1 MSDIQRLLSSDVRK
15 PTALVHFEREMSLIE
30 QKLMTLIIF
39 HCQIKNSDERG
50 FYYIRKSFI
59 REFLGWDESKNY
71 PRIYE
76 GFEKIFDNSIK
87 WNFLEADKT
96 FKSLKCKLIVSLL
109 EPSETGK
116 HIGFK
121 LHPDLEPLIK
131 DPRVFAKIKLIMMSI
146 LAKPKYAFPL
156 YEIITDF
163 YSRGEHLVKMS
174 LPLLRQSLGMSEDTY
189 DSFIPFKKRV
199 LKPNIEAINQNTDCF
214 VSYTTYRDGRVVG
227 GIVFTIKKQRW
238 QPPLFIGHFN
248 ELKNYYQDSFPLENL
263 SESNPE
269 QSASGQEELAFIE
282 GLSRYHITET
292 YARAALND
300 HGLEGAREIRDYVLA
315 EVERRRGTKD
325 QVRDVGAYLARC
337 LREGFGKKTEVER
350 RQDVAEQIAQERNQ
364 TKRLTQEKIQAEAD
378 HLKNNFWLHQTQIVD
393 ERFNSMSP
401 ADRTVFDEKFIQENH
416 LWRERFRTSGL
427 ETPLVRSAFYNFAVK
442 TLLTE
447 AERDIIAFAL
457 NASASPTVIHLIQSN
472 GV

>member
-1 MSDIQRLLSSDVRK
+1 MNDIQRLLSSDVRK

-39 HCQIKNSDERG
+39 HCQLKNSDKNG

-59 REFLGWDESKNY
+59 REFLGWDESNNY

-96 FKSLKCKLIVSLL
+96 FKSMKCKLIVSLL

-146 LAKPKYAFPL
+146 LAKPKYAFPF
-156 YEIITDF
+156 YEILTDF
-163 YSRGEHLVKMS
+163 YSRGEHIVKMP
-174 LPLLRQSLGMSEDTY
+174 LPLLRQSLGMPEDAY

-227 GIVFTIKKQRW
+227 GIVFAIKKQCW
-238 QPPLFIGHFN
+238 QPPLLIGHLN
-248 ELKNYYQDSFPLENL
+248 ELKNYYKDSFPLENL

-269 QSASGQEELAFIE
+269 QSAPSQEELAFIDD
-282 GLSRYHITET
+282 LSRYHITEAH
-292 YARAALND
+292 ARAALNI
-300 HGLEGAREIRDYVLA
+300 HGLEGAQEIRDYVLA
-315 EVERRRGTKD
+315 EVERRKGTRE

-337 LREGFGKKTEVER
+337 LREGFGKKTEAER
-350 RQDVAEQIAQERNQ
+350 RQDVVEQVAKEKRQTERSI
-364 TKRLTQEKIQAEAD
+364 QEKIQAEAD
-378 HLKNNFWLHQTQIVD
+378 HLKNQFWLHQTQLVD
-393 ERFNSMSP
+393 ERLNSMSP
-401 ADRTVFDEKFIQENH
+401 ANCTVFDEKFLQENQ

-427 ETPLVRSAFYNFAVK
+427 ESPLVRSAFYNFAMK
-442 TLLTE
+442 TLLSE
-447 AERDIIAFAL
+447 AEQDIIAFAL
-457 NASASPTVIHLIQSN
+457 NTGASPAVIHLIQSN
-472 GV
+472 GA